1 MGEAPSPTEV
11 IQMTQNTNKTVLI
24 TGANSGLGFEAAAQ
38 LANLGWSR
46 VILACR
52 TLDKAQAARAQLKE
66 RTGVDPFEELEV
78 DVSDNAGVSR
88 AVQTLSERG
97 GQVDFL
103 VLNAGLV
110 SGAET
115 KRSKDG
121 VELTV
126 AASLV
131 GHHILTVGL
140 LNAQRLADD
149 AHIVIAGSEAAR
161 GDVAMMKPLPDV
173 AALAAEHTEGDH
185 ARAVAMIAKAE
196 EPYVFSNMTHYAITK
211 VFVAHWAAALSRR
224 LPSGIVVNTV
234 SPGSTHSTGA
244 ARNLSPVARFMMNT
258 MMRFVGPMMGMSVS
272 VSKAT
277 GRYIDALENGADTN
291 GKFYASVPGK
301 MIGDVVEQVQPHIL
315 DGDAQEATWNAVV
328 QLSGASL
335 QAVQAAQAQDV
346 AVA

>member
-1 MGEAPSPTEV
+1 
-11 IQMTQNTNKTVLI
+11 MTQNTNKTVLI

-52 TLDKAQAARAQLKE
+52 TLEKAQAARAELKE

-78 DVSDNAGVSR
+78 DVSDNVGVSR
-88 AVQTLSERG
+88 AVQALNARG
-97 GQVDFL
+97 GKVDFL
-103 VLNAGLV
+103 LLNAGLV
-110 SGAET
+110 SGAEA
-115 KRSKDG
+115 KHSKDG
-121 VELTV
+121 IELTA

-173 AALAAEHTEGDH
+173 GALAAEHFGGD
-185 ARAVAMIAKAE
+185 RAQATVTIAKAE
-196 EPYVFSNMTHYAITK
+196 EPYVFSNMIHYAITK
-211 VFVAHWAAALSRR
+211 VFVAHWATALSRR
-224 LPSGIVVNTV
+224 LPAGMVVNAI

-244 ARNLSPVARFMMNT
+244 ARNLSPFKRVMMNS
-258 MMRFVGPMMGMSVS
+258 MMRFVAPMMGMSMS

-277 GRYIDALENGADTN
+277 GRYIDALDNGADTS
-291 GKFYASVPGK
+291 GKFYASLPGK
-301 MIGDVVEQVQPHIL
+301 MIGNVAEQVQPHIL

-328 QLSGASL
+328 QLSGGTSL
-335 QAVQAAQAQDV
+335 QAVEVTQS